1 MREIHLHGSL
11 GDRFGGPFSLEV
23 RDPAEAIRA
32 LSCQLEGFKDAIL
45 AGQWQVV
52 RGELDAG
59 RTDGEDTLTFALA
72 RRQALHILPAV
83 GGAKGGAGKAILGV
97 AMVGA
102 AFATGGL
109 SLAGTAAFGISSS
122 TLAIAGGALA
132 LTGVSTMLATTAQT
146 GSYESSASVDER
158 PSFLFDGPVNN
169 SAQGLAVP
177 VIYGEINTGS
187 IVASSGLSVEQLPA
201 DE

>member
-1 MREIHLHGSL
+1 MREVHLHGSL
-11 GDRFGGPFSLEV
+11 GARFGGPFSLEI

-32 LSCQLEGFKDAIL
+32 LSCQIDGFKDVIL
-45 AGQWQVV
+45 EGQWQVV
-52 RGELDAG
+52 RGDLDAG
-59 RTDGEDTLTFALA
+59 MSDSEDTLEMALGGKREVHIMPALA
-72 RRQALHILPAV
+72 
-83 GGAKGGAGKAILGV
+83 GAKSGGGKAILGV
-97 AMVGA
+97 AMIGA

-132 LTGVSTMLATTAQT
+132 LTGVSTMLSPQAATP
-146 GSYESSASVDER
+146 GYESKTAPDQR

-187 IVASSGLSVEQLPA
+187 VVISAGMSVEQLPA

>member
-23 RDPAEAIRA
+23 RDPAEAVRA
-32 LSCQLEGFKDAIL
+32 LSCQIDGFKDAL
-45 AGQWQVV
+45 LEGQWQVI
-52 RGELDAG
+52 RGSLDGGAE
-59 RTDGEDTLTFALA
+59 DDADTLELALGA
-72 RRQALHILPAV
+72 KRELHILPSI
-83 GGAKGGAGKAILGV
+83 GGAKSGAGKAILGV

-109 SLAGTAAFGISSS
+109 SLAGTAALGISSS

-132 LTGVSTMLATTAQT
+132 LTGVSTMLASTAQT
-146 GSYESSASVDER
+146 GSYENSANVDER

-187 IVASSGLSVEQLPA
+187 IVASAGMSVEQLPA